1 MINTNYNLKKKSNLF
16 NKKLFIYIHLPSL
29 LLISLPFLLI
39 SGSLLSDLAVSLSA
53 IIFIVNS
60 LKNNLVKYYK
70 NVYFYFFI
78 VFYLILILS
87 SLLSN
92 YPHKSLLTSLF
103 YLRFG
108 IFALSTWYLISIN
121 PKIIHYIFYSLSL
134 AFSILLI
141 DGYFQFFNGTNLFG
155 LPIHGTRVS
164 SLFGSELILGSYLS
178 RLLPILLASLIFI
191 LKNKKNNYLLF
202 FSIIVF
208 ILTDVLIFLS
218 GERASFFFVNLSALI
233 LIIFLNSYKKFRII
247 SFIISILLILIISNF
262 YPKFKERIFDK
273 TLDQISLNK
282 KEFNFSFETTA
293 DSSYLFTIEHDFL
306 FKSAFAM
313 FLDNKILGV
322 GPKLF
327 RVECHNPKYFKAIFS
342 CNTHPH
348 NTYIQLLSETGIAG
362 FSMIF
367 FGFIFLIYY
376 CFKHLYLKFF
386 YKKNT
391 LSDFQISL
399 ISAVFITLWPIVPT
413 GNFFNNWIN
422 IVYYLPLG
430 MLLWSFNKKIF
441 GR

>member
-1 MINTNYNLKKKSNLF
+1 MIYFNYKFRKKSDLF
-16 NKKLFIYIHLPSL
+16 NKKLFIYIYLPSL

-39 SGSLLSDLAVSLSA
+39 TGSLLSDLAVSLSA
-53 IIFIVNS
+53 IIFVINS
-60 LKNNLVKYYK
+60 LKNNLIKYYK

-247 SFIISILLILIISNF
+247 SFITSILLILIISNF